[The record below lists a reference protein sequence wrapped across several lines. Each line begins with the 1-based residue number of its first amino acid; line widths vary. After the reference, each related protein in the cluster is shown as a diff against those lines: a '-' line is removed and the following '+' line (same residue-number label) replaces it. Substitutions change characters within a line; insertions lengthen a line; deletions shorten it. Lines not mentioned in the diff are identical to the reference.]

1 MAFIDLLICGV
12 YIFFVIWLGFFS
24 KNHVHSIV
32 DYLVAGRKVTPYL
45 GVASLGGTELG
56 LITVMYNAQKGF
68 STGLSALH
76 MPIIAGVV
84 TLIIGLTGFIV
95 VPLRRLKVL
104 TIPEFYELKF
114 DTSTRVIGAIILVL
128 AGVLNMGL
136 FLKVAAVFV
145 AIIFGLSPTGFSLI
159 MIMGLLLVLVL
170 FYTLMGGMV
179 SVVVTDFIQFILLS
193 ISLGVFAFILFQGI
207 GWDQLISVWES
218 HHGLVGFNP
227 LSSMSGFG
235 VSYVLWMVVTAGL
248 VSIAIWPTALSR
260 ALIMPSDNA
269 VKKQYLL
276 ASVPMMTRFV
286 LPMMIGAM
294 AMIVLGN
301 VDSLTA
307 FPTVALRVLPTGLLG
322 LLVAGLLAAMMST
335 FDGYLL
341 CWSGVIVRDIIM
353 PLSKS
358 SWSDAKQLRW
368 IRVLIVIC
376 GGFMFYWG
384 LFYQGG
390 DDIWD
395 YLAITGAIYFT
406 GAIPLMIGGL
416 YWKLASPTGAKASLF
431 AGLTALFG
439 LEPVRN
445 FFNISLDASIIGLT
459 SVLIA
464 TLCFI
469 TGSVLFPK
477 GQSAT

>member
-1 MAFIDLLICGV
+1 MAFIDLFICGL
-12 YIFFVIWLGFFS
+12 YLLFVIFLGFFS
-24 KNHVHSIV
+24 KNHIHSIV

-76 MPIIAGVV
+76 MPIIAGIV

-104 TIPEFYELKF
+104 TIPEFYEFKF
-114 DTSTRVIGAIILVL
+114 DKSTRVFGAIILVF
-128 AGVLNMGL
+128 AGILNMGL

-145 AIIFGLSPTGFSLI
+145 AIIFGLSPTGSPLI
-159 MIMGLLLVLVL
+159 IIMALLLVLVL

-179 SVVVTDFIQFILLS
+179 SVVVTDFVQFILLS
-193 ISLGVFAFILFQGI
+193 VSLGLFAIILFQGI

-218 HHGLVGFNP
+218 KHNMAGFNP
-227 LSSMSGFG
+227 FNTTSGFG
-235 VSYVLWMVVTAGL
+235 FSYVLWMIVTAGL

-276 ASVPMMTRFV
+276 ASVPMMARFV
-286 LPMMIGAM
+286 LPIMIGAM
-294 AMIVLGN
+294 AVVVLGD
-301 VDSLTA
+301 VDALTA
-307 FPTVALRVLPTGLLG
+307 FPAVALRVLPVGLLG
-322 LLVAGLLAAMMST
+322 VLVAGLLAAMMST

-353 PLSKS
+353 PVSKS
-358 SWSDAKQLRW
+358 TWSDAKQLKW
-368 IRVLIVIC
+368 IRFFIVISA
-376 GGFMFYWG
+376 GFMFYWG
-384 LFYQGG
+384 LFYNGS
-390 DDIWD
+390 DDVWD

-445 FFNISLDASIIGLT
+445 FFNIPFDASIIGLT
-459 SVLIA
+459 SVFIA
-464 TLCFI
+464 TVCFVAA
-469 TGSVLFPK
+469 SVLFPK
-477 GQSAT
+477 KRVLK

>member
-1 MAFIDLLICGV
+1 MAFIDLLICGL
-12 YIFFVIWLGFFS
+12 YLSFVIWLGFFS

-76 MPIIAGVV
+76 MPIIAGIV
-84 TLIIGLTGFIV
+84 TLIVGLTGFIV

-114 DTSTRVIGAIILVL
+114 DKSTRVFGAVILVF

-145 AIIFGLSPTGFSLI
+145 AIIFGLSPTGAPLI
-159 MIMGLLLVLVL
+159 MIMAVLLALVL

-179 SVVVTDFIQFILLS
+179 SVVVTDFVQFILLS
-193 ISLGVFAFILFQGI
+193 ISLGLFAYILFQGI
-207 GWDQLISVWES
+207 GWNQLISVWES
-218 HHGLVGFNP
+218 NHGVVGFNP
-227 LSSMSGFG
+227 LNSMSGFG
-235 VSYVLWMVVTAGL
+235 VSYVIWMVVTAGL

-276 ASVPMMTRFV
+276 ASVPMMARFV
-286 LPMMIGAM
+286 LPTMIGAM
-294 AMIVLGN
+294 AVVVLGD
-301 VDSLTA
+301 VDALTA
-307 FPTVALRVLPTGLLG
+307 FPTVALRVLPVGLLG

-341 CWSGVIVRDIIM
+341 CWSSVIVRDIMM

-358 SWSDAKQLRW
+358 TWSDAKQLNW
-368 IRVLIVIC
+368 IRLVIVLC

-416 YWKLASPTGAKASLF
+416 YWKSASPTGAKASLF

-439 LEPVRN
+439 LEPVRY
-445 FFNISLDASIIGLT
+445 FFNVSFDASTIGLI
-459 SVLIA
+459 SVFIA
-464 TLCFI
+464 TVCFVA
-469 TGSVLFPK
+469 GSVLFPK
-477 GQSAT
+477 RQLLT

>member
-1 MAFIDLLICGV
+1 MAFIDLIICGS
-12 YIFFVIWLGFFS
+12 YLLFVIWLGFFS
-24 KNHVHSIV
+24 KNHVHTIV

-68 STGLSALH
+68 STGLSSLH

-104 TIPEFYELKF
+104 TIPEFYEFKF
-114 DTSTRVIGAIILVL
+114 DKSTRVLGAIILVL

-145 AIIFGLSPTGFSLI
+145 AVIFGLSPTGIPLI
-159 MIMGLLLVLVL
+159 IIMALLLVLVL

-179 SVVVTDFIQFILLS
+179 SVVVTDFVQFILLS
-193 ISLGVFAFILFQGI
+193 VSLSLFAIILFNGI
-207 GWDQLISVWES
+207 GWDQLIHVWES
-218 HHGLVGFNP
+218 KHGVAGFNP
-227 LSSMSGFG
+227 FNTTSGFG
-235 VSYVLWMVVTAGL
+235 ISYVLWMLVTAGL

-276 ASVPMMTRFV
+276 ASVPMMARFV
-286 LPMMIGAM
+286 LPIMIGAM
-294 AMIVLGN
+294 AVVVLGE
-301 VDSLTA
+301 VDALTA
-307 FPTVALRVLPTGLLG
+307 FPAVALRVLPVGLLG
-322 LLVAGLLAAMMST
+322 VLVAGLLAAMMST

-353 PLSKS
+353 PISKS
-358 SWSDAKQLRW
+358 SWSDRKQLKW
-368 IRVLIVIC
+368 IRFFIVISAC
-376 GGFMFYWG
+376 FMFYWG
-384 LFYQGG
+384 LFYNGG

-406 GAIPLMIGGL
+406 GAIPIMIGGL
-416 YWKLASPTGAKASLF
+416 YWKFASSTGAKASLIS
-431 AGLTALFG
+431 GLTALFG

-445 FFNISLDASIIGLT
+445 TLNIPFDASTIGLT
-459 SVLIA
+459 SVIFA
-464 TLCFI
+464 SVCFVA
-469 TGSVLFPK
+469 GSILFPK
-477 GQSAT
+477 KRVLQ